1 MEIISNYLRTRD
13 VSNGVRAN
21 SSLGGNIPPEKST
34 GGGAAIGG
42 AAAPISINAPRLLD
56 YSSDESGDEGGDSS
70 LKPLHRSDMN
80 YTKIASIL
88 PKKKAISGRRGSI
101 FGLQPKRRSANVSTA
116 TEI

>member
-1 MEIISNYLRTRD
+1 MEIISNYLRTREL
-13 VSNGVRAN
+13 SNGVRAD

-42 AAAPISINAPRLLD
+42 AASPISIYAPRLLD
-56 YSSDESGDEGGDSS
+56 YSSDESGDEGVDSS